1 MQYLTTK
8 QAAAILNVSPRQV
21 LYFCN
26 LEENPLPHRHP
37 TARIYRFVEHE
48 IVEWFD
54 RYRVGG
60 QEEEFSQEAWD
71 LSIEDAQRMRELE
84 SERERIR
91 QI

>member
-1 MQYLTTK
+1 MQYLTTR

-26 LEENPLPHRHP
+26 LPENPLPHRHP
-37 TARIYRFVEHE
+37 TTRIYRFVEHE

-54 RYRVGG
+54 KYRVGDR
-60 QEEEFSQEAWD
+60 EEEFSQEAWD

-84 SERERIR
+84 SKRERIHG
-91 QI
+91 